1 MPDGLPCLGP
11 SRATPDVIHAFGHGH
26 VGLVAG
32 PRTGRLVAQMIGGRD
47 PEIPIEPFSPARFR

>member
-11 SRATPDVIHAFGHGH
+11 SAASPDVLLAFGHGH

-32 PRTGRLVAQMIGGRD
+32 PRTARLAAALLAGRA
-47 PEIPIEPFSPARFR
+47 PEIPVEPYDPARFA

>member
-11 SRATPDVIHAFGHGH
+11 ARASGDIVHAFGHGH

-32 PRTGRLVAQMIGGRD
+32 PRTGRIVAQILAGRG
-47 PEIPIEPFSPARFR
+47 PEIDINPYDPRRFG